1 MVYAGQLKMLPRFFY
16 TIYLEENM
24 KRKIT
29 YLLKDF
35 DEMMREVLLHTK
47 DIKTQVEYMKNKKE
61 IFEEVDKMMKKYDKI
76 INEIIVESEE
86 EYEI

>member
-1 MVYAGQLKMLPRFFY
+1 
-16 TIYLEENM
+16 M

-35 DEMMREVLLHTK
+35 DYMMKEILLHTK
-47 DIKTQVEYMKNKKE
+47 DIKSQAQLLKNKQDVIDE
-61 IFEEVDKMMKKYDKI
+61 IDKMSKKYDKI
-76 INEIIVESEE
+76 ILEIEQESEQ